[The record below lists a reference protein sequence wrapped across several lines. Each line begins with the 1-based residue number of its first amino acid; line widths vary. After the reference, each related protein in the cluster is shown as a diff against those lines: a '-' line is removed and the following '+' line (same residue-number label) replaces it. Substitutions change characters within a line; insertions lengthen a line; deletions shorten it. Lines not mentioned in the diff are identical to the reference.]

1 MKDTHSSDQVPRREV
16 ILEDEAGQRHVLV
29 GDFLTSKNY
38 EYLDNNQDLDNYQY
52 LDNNQY
58 LDITIHH
65 HSILVHEHRDG
76 SAGEHRTLR
85 IPQGNWCMG
94 SVEKF
99 NPLSRFTQ

>member
-1 MKDTHSSDQVPRREV
+1 MNMKDTHSSDQVPRREV
-16 ILEDEAGQRHVLV
+16 ILEDEAGQRHILV

-38 EYLDNNQDLDNYQY
+38 EYLDNNQ
-52 LDNNQY
+52 Y
-58 LDITIHH
+58 LDITIHY
-65 HSILVHEHRDG
+65 HSILVHEHPDG

-85 IPQGNWCMG
+85 IPQGNWSMG

>member
-1 MKDTHSSDQVPRREV
+1 MNMKDTHLSDQVPRREV
-16 ILEDEAGQRHVLV
+16 ILEDEAGQRHILV

-38 EYLDNNQDLDNYQY
+38 EYLDNNQYLDNY
-52 LDNNQY
+52 QY

-65 HSILVHEHRDG
+65 HSILVHERPDG

-99 NPLSRFTQ
+99 NPLSRFNQ